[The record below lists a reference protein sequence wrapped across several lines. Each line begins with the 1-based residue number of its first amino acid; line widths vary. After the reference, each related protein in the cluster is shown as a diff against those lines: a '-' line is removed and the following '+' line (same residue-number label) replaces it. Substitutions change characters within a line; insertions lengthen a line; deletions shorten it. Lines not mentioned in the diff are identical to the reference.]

1 MLFDLEDYVNLG
13 LIGPD
18 SKHPKLINWSECYTT
33 SRATRDA
40 YLKEVNEYFLGAQVM
55 STPVE
60 FQALK
65 VKHVAFLDAIVDLG
79 PKYRAFWNAMV
90 SFPLSGTEG
99 FTDGVKFDVYEVSK
113 NEQNPNYIEYPAS
126 NPANS
131 WWMDNYRTIAIINPD
146 GPYTFTT
153 LTGEIIVEHKHSFTS
168 FMATIKDILVTAEG
182 KPENLTDW
190 VIPEVMPFET
200 YPEVTGYVRGTNS
213 LPIKDAIVRL
223 VDADGVSHEVITDDK
238 GYYKFSNEYV
248 YNNVALTAA
257 GATNSF
263 IDGSFN
269 MFLLD
274 HKNGSVVSLYNKT
287 SKFENSFF
295 GAENNRSMTW
305 PVYVKMGRNNRRNFK
320 IEFIPNYSNF
330 PSFSGYVKDAA
341 GNPIKDALVYIKD
354 SNSGV
359 GIGRYRKPNG
369 EDGINYKYND
379 FGVDRTILTDENGFY
394 EYTSQMVG
402 EWFNKH
408 GFVEYGMP
416 TTILTNPERVN
427 ESMNRWMMSNE
438 FLVYLM
444 PYKKDANSTSFNWS
458 EGTLIYDPNDY
469 VATRFEYAYS
479 NGQIYWRD
487 IEMGQNNVF
496 NVDVVPA
503 VGNEVMADKIKMTCT
518 PGSRNISGYIESTL
532 GYCKFVFS
540 NGVSEVKSGWFD
552 FSHSN
557 YGYDTTMFSEEFYV
571 YSCDSEGRASGYITK
586 VDLSDTE
593 FSNISNI
600 DFSETENLA
609 KLDIPGLYAS
619 DIDLSGL
626 SKLYKL
632 RLSDSKYLETI
643 SGLEDSKYLSEVLI
657 TNNQR
662 LTSLPFVNKDWIHSY
677 EFTNLPMVSSLDLST
692 NGKKSCINGNIQI
705 SINGLESLESINL
718 GFVGHTGDY
727 GFYTQLY
734 GCKQLLVDDVDSLLQ
749 QFVDSGKRVDLYT
762 DKARSSDSDVAY
774 DTLINRNSNLSFG
787 SEYFESNEVKKSV
800 VMYVDPSFVPD
811 SNNSQKTI
819 SLNGYV
825 STTTGY
831 FRLNAWFDNGYPL
844 NQNIYQGQFNRE
856 INVEFDDTFESRPI
870 EIYSTDQ
877 YGRPSGSITGIDF
890 NNNNN
895 EDFKNIV
902 DIDLTQA
909 TELTSLIIK
918 KSGLTSLDLTLNVML
933 DNLSIIESGKIETI
947 YVGGLV
953 SLNLLNLE
961 TMGSITTIDG
971 VETLT
976 GLDYI
981 DISDCPELDFVSLS
995 TFDLVRIIDL
1005 NNVFKYDSTHV
1016 DTMLSELNANSVA
1029 GVASLDA
1036 EIVVKQAELD
1046 AKTAESDLAYVEYQR
1061 LHSVK
1066 SAIQEQISILDTER
1080 TQLIND
1086 GADQS
1091 LIDAK
1096 QVEIEAKQVEEN
1108 DAFTVIIEFTNT
1120 VYTVVQDEVSYLTVT
1135 LAQLVQQRLNYFSGR
1150 QLKTYSMARTS
1161 ASDADYDSLI
1171 AFGWNLYLGETFFAP
1186 YTLPVKG
1193 YITLDWEGND
1203 QRYMYFANLITSTGY
1218 YTFKDGSGNIY
1229 SNSGNSFQFY
1239 AYKGVLEFW
1248 STDQFGRAGGDFTAL
1263 GFDNEYV
1270 TSVDFDNLTSLTT
1283 LSLGETKISTID
1295 VSALTNLVVFDCM
1308 FDRQLAS
1315 IVGLS
1320 LLANLETLYLRECH
1334 KLTSVDTSG
1343 LESLTR
1349 LYLDSNSSLTD
1360 IDISVIG
1367 STIGSTFSSLTS
1379 LSIFNQSF
1387 ETPKNLDIHVNI
1399 NEINYNYFKTFTSA
1413 DLDTLLAELD
1423 ANGQSNGNLNTGYVA
1438 RTEASDVAFNNLLN
1452 KGWSLGLGSYFIG
1465 PNEDPSIAY
1474 LNFEGTSVNE
1484 SVSFVVYTHTNYFVI
1499 KYPNGSTDT
1508 RNDGWIYYDFNS
1520 DIPASERVFEIYGAD
1535 QFGRP
1540 TDSIYSLTQLS
1551 KCSSVDVSAL
1561 KHLQEI
1567 QIEQN
1572 ERITSLDLDGLV
1584 SLVNIFADSC
1594 PVLETISIVGC
1605 TASKDV
1611 IRINSCPQLD
1621 IDSLLIQLDQT
1632 GSLPINTSNL
1642 ISADQNMGYGFTP
1655 ARTSLSD
1662 IAAESLE
1669 SKGFILRVSAPAGNT
1684 LIFDILNNNQYCNIA
1699 FSTSTGYYKILHNV
1713 VNGVAESEQIVSN
1726 SQYTSVENYNWGW
1739 ASTNL
1744 NYIGKLHVYSCTGDG
1759 TPSGEVRA
1767 YFFDTNQPG
1776 GFYINPNQLS
1786 KIKIFDTYMLGNYN
1800 NVQQRLTDLNYV
1812 INNINIKGLIFRGN
1826 WIEGTFDMSVLNL
1839 DNLWFENG
1847 IDFNN
1852 AIITLPS
1859 QLKKISINDCYNIS
1873 SIISNLPA
1881 TLIGL
1886 YLYSCGS
1893 SLVQLSSLSLPNLRY
1908 LSIQY
1913 TNIDGIPISYNL
1925 YDLNINNYVI
1935 DYTTLELDLK
1945 SYTSLKYL
1953 SLSSVFNISSLDV
1966 TGLQLDNLT
1975 LQYVGGSSIL
1985 SSAGLGNNGVP
1996 LELIYGDVLDT
2007 RYFYNYYVV
2016 YSTIHLNSSSQVVMD
2031 LDVNF
2036 GNRIDNIT
2044 FNGAD
2049 MTISNISISC
2059 TSSTNTS
2066 VSCHGGSGYGY
2077 VDLDISGFN
2086 SGNIYGLNISSLKL
2100 NSLTLPSISVNNINM
2115 NGVTRLQSLSVGS
2128 GVRSLNITHPTW
2140 GASNLT
2146 TIDLSNAIQLR
2157 YFYMINI
2164 PDLTGLDFTNCTPIE
2179 YIYISMRDNDSQSP
2193 YTGIF
2198 SNLATVTG
2206 LDNKTNLSYLL
2217 IRQVAAM
2224 TSFTLNRPINN
2235 SLQLVLWEL
2244 PGLQT
2249 LNLNNSSSITSL
2261 TLFRLSNVTNM
2272 NLSTLT
2278 RLNGLSC
2285 HYNTL
2290 LTTLTI
2296 GSTNDYSVHAHS
2308 NPVLN
2313 SVIFANQPNG
2323 LFSLSM
2329 YNNPS
2334 FTATTVDNILSSLS
2348 NIYRSGGYFRL
2359 TNLNLRSTT
2368 GAPANGYNRLV
2379 NRAWSIINN

>member
-1 MLFDLEDYVNLG
+1 
-13 LIGPD
+13 
-18 SKHPKLINWSECYTT
+18 
-33 SRATRDA
+33 
-40 YLKEVNEYFLGAQVM
+40 
-55 STPVE
+55 
-60 FQALK
+60 
-65 VKHVAFLDAIVDLG
+65 
-79 PKYRAFWNAMV
+79 
-90 SFPLSGTEG
+90 
-99 FTDGVKFDVYEVSK
+99 
-113 NEQNPNYIEYPAS
+113 
-126 NPANS
+126 
-131 WWMDNYRTIAIINPD
+131 
-146 GPYTFTT
+146 
-153 LTGEIIVEHKHSFTS
+153 
-168 FMATIKDILVTAEG
+168 
-182 KPENLTDW
+182 
-190 VIPEVMPFET
+190 
-200 YPEVTGYVRGTNS
+200 
-213 LPIKDAIVRL
+213 
-223 VDADGVSHEVITDDK
+223 
-238 GYYKFSNEYV
+238 
-248 YNNVALTAA
+248 
-257 GATNSF
+257 
-263 IDGSFN
+263 
-269 MFLLD
+269 
-274 HKNGSVVSLYNKT
+274 
-287 SKFENSFF
+287 
-295 GAENNRSMTW
+295 
-305 PVYVKMGRNNRRNFK
+305 
-320 IEFIPNYSNF
+320 
-330 PSFSGYVKDAA
+330 
-341 GNPIKDALVYIKD
+341 
-354 SNSGV
+354 
-359 GIGRYRKPNG
+359 
-369 EDGINYKYND
+369 
-379 FGVDRTILTDENGFY
+379 
-394 EYTSQMVG
+394 MVG

-518 PGSRNISGYIESTL
+518 PGSRNISGYIESTS

-662 LTSLPFVNKDWIHSY
+662 LTSLPFVNKDWIYLY

-705 SINGLESLESINL
+705 GINGLESLESINL

-727 GFYTQLY
+727 GFSTQLY

-762 DKARSSDSDVAY
+762 DKARSSDSDAAY
-774 DTLINRNSNLSFG
+774 DTLINRNSNLNFG
-787 SEYFESNEVKKSV
+787 SEYFESNEEKKSI
-800 VMYVDPSFVPD
+800 VMYVDPSFGPD

-819 SLNGYV
+819 SLNGDV
-825 STTTGY
+825 FTTTGY
-831 FRLNAWFDNGYPL
+831 FRLNAWFDNGNP
-844 NQNIYQGQFNRE
+844 QNYYLYNRQFDRT

-890 NNNNN
+890 NYINN

-909 TELTSLIIK
+909 TELTSLQIK

-947 YVGGLV
+947 CVGGLV
-953 SLNLLNLE
+953 SLNNLNLE

-995 TFDLVRIIDL
+995 TLTSLREIKFS
-1005 NNVFKYDSTHV
+1005 NVFKYDSTHV
-1016 DTMLSELNANSVA
+1016 DTMLSELKLISDDRVSTLNTLLANKQSER
-1029 GVASLDA
+1029 D
-1036 EIVVKQAELD
+1036 VKLAELSAFD
-1046 AKTAESDLAYVEYQR
+1046 TQEPTISTLAGQ
-1061 LHSVK
+1061 
-1066 SAIQEQISILDTER
+1066 LDTLYTELN
-1080 TQLIND
+1080 QLISD

-1091 LIDAK
+1091 LIDSK
-1096 QVEIEAKQVEEN
+1096 QVEVNTKSAELSAKEVDRKLISNQV
-1108 DAFTVIIEFTNT
+1108 D
-1120 VYTVVQDEVSYLTVT
+1120 T
-1135 LAQLVQQRLNYFSGR
+1135 LDSEISDLNSQISNSFSGYIFG
-1150 QLKTYSMARTS
+1150 TGYMARTS
-1161 ASDADYDSLI
+1161 ASDADYDSLVTY
-1171 AFGWNLYLGETFFAP
+1171 GWNLYIGSEFVAP

-1193 YITLDWEGND
+1193 YITLGGNG
-1203 QRYMYFANLITSTGY
+1203 QIYLNFRSLVTSTGY
-1218 YTFKDGSGNIY
+1218 YTFKDSTGNIY
-1229 SNSGNSFQFY
+1229 SNSGNSANFY
-1239 AYKGVLEFW
+1239 AQTGVLEFW

-1270 TSVDFDNLTSLTT
+1270 TSVDFDNLTSLTS
-1283 LSLGETKISTID
+1283 LSFKYTQITTID
-1295 VSALTNLVVFDCM
+1295 VSNLTNLEWFECE
-1308 FDRQLAS
+1308 FNSKITS
-1315 IVGLS
+1315 ITGLNLLDKLIS
-1320 LLANLETLYLRECH
+1320 LRLTECTR
-1334 KLTSVDTSG
+1334 LTSVDTSG

-1349 LYLDSNSSLTD
+1349 LYLDGNSSLTD

-1367 STIGSTFSSLTS
+1367 STFSSLTS
-1379 LSIFNQSF
+1379 LTIYNQSF
-1387 ETPKNLDIHVNI
+1387 ETPKHLDIHANI
-1399 NEINYNYFKTFTSA
+1399 NEINYNYFRTFTSA

-1423 ANGQSNGNLNTGYVA
+1423 ANGQSNGQLAVGYVA
-1438 RTEASDVAFNNLLN
+1438 RTEASDVAFNNLQS
-1452 KGWSLGLGSYFIG
+1452 KGWNLGIGSYFIG
-1465 PNEDPSIAY
+1465 PNEDPTIAY

-1484 SVSFVVYTHTNYFVI
+1484 SVSFVVSTLTNYFVI
-1499 KYPNGSTDT
+1499 KYPNGSTET
-1508 RNDGWIYYDFNS
+1508 RSSGWIYYDFNS

-1540 TDSIYSLTQLS
+1540 TDSICNLGQLS

-1561 KHLQEI
+1561 KHLEEI

-1605 TASKDV
+1605 TASKNV
-1611 IRINSCPQLD
+1611 INLNSCPQFD
-1621 IDSLLIQLDQT
+1621 IDAFLIQLDQT
-1632 GSLPINTSNL
+1632 GSLPGVNWIGNAGVY
-1642 ISADQNMGYGFTP
+1642 ADQYYGNGLTP
-1655 ARTSLSD
+1655 ARTNASDAAADSL
-1662 IAAESLE
+1662 I
-1669 SKGFILRVSAPAGNT
+1669 SKGYILRVGEPAGNT
-1684 LIFDILNNNQYCNIA
+1684 LIFDILNNNQYCNLA

-1713 VNGVAESEQIVSN
+1713 VNGVAQDGEQIVGN
-1726 SQYTSVENYNWGW
+1726 SKYTTVENYSFGW
-1739 ASTNL
+1739 SSTNL

-2066 VSCHGGSGYGY
+2066 VSCYGGSGYGY

-2164 PDLTGLDFTNCTPIE
+2164 PDVTGLDFTNCTPIE